1 MNFRVSKEWLSWFF
15 GEITCAFIM
24 EFSEKHLLTNLQKTC
39 DHSEVMNQSQAFLG
53 FLLRSRKIH
62 LGGCFAF
69 LGNYGIL
76 ELFALNA
83 RIFGAELDCCDLR
96 RVS

>member
-1 MNFRVSKEWLSWFF
+1 
-15 GEITCAFIM
+15 M
-24 EFSEKHLLTNLQKTC
+24 EFSKRHLLTKLQKTC
-39 DHSEVMNQSQAFLG
+39 DHSEVMNQSQTFLG

-62 LGGCFAF
+62 LGGCSAF
-69 LGNYGIL
+69 LGNDGIL

-83 RIFGAELDCCDLR
+83 RILGAELDYCYLK

>member
-1 MNFRVSKEWLSWFF
+1 M
-15 GEITCAFIM
+15 
-24 EFSEKHLLTNLQKTC
+24 C
-39 DHSEVMNQSQAFLG
+39 DQSEVMNQSQASLG

-62 LGGCFAF
+62 LVSCFAF

-83 RIFGAELDCCDLR
+83 RILRAELDYCDLK
-96 RVS
+96 RVSWVNPNAVTKIQTPKK

>member
-1 MNFRVSKEWLSWFF
+1 MD
-15 GEITCAFIM
+15 
-24 EFSEKHLLTNLQKTC
+24 FSEKHLLTKLQKMC
-39 DHSEVMNQSQAFLG
+39 DHSEVMNQSQASLG
-53 FLLRSRKIH
+53 FLLRSKKIH

-69 LGNYGIL
+69 LGNDGIL

-83 RIFGAELDCCDLR
+83 RILGAELDYCDLK

>member
-1 MNFRVSKEWLSWFF
+1 MTKLE
-15 GEITCAFIM
+15 
-24 EFSEKHLLTNLQKTC
+24 KTC
-39 DHSEVMNQSQAFLG
+39 DHSKVMNQSQASLG

-62 LGGCFAF
+62 LGGCFVF
-69 LGNYGIL
+69 LGNDGIL

-83 RIFGAELDCCDLR
+83 RILGVELDYCDLR

>member
-1 MNFRVSKEWLSWFF
+1 
-15 GEITCAFIM
+15 M
-24 EFSEKHLLTNLQKTC
+24 EFSEKHLLTKLQETC
-39 DHSEVMNQSQAFLG
+39 GHLEVMNQSQASLG

-69 LGNYGIL
+69 LGNDRIL

-83 RIFGAELDCCDLR
+83 RILGVELDYCDLR

>member
-1 MNFRVSKEWLSWFF
+1 
-15 GEITCAFIM
+15 M
-24 EFSEKHLLTNLQKTC
+24 EFSEKHLLTKLQKTC
-39 DHSEVMNQSQAFLG
+39 DHSEVMNQSQASLG

-69 LGNYGIL
+69 LGNDKIL

-83 RIFGAELDCCDLR
+83 RILGAEFDYCDLR
-96 RVS
+96 RVSGVNPNATTEI

>member
-1 MNFRVSKEWLSWFF
+1 
-15 GEITCAFIM
+15 M
-24 EFSEKHLLTNLQKTC
+24 EFSEKHLLTKIQKTC
-39 DHSEVMNQSQAFLG
+39 DHSEVMNQSQASLG

-62 LGGCFAF
+62 FRGCFAF
-69 LGNYGIL
+69 LGNDGIL

-83 RIFGAELDCCDLR
+83 RILGAELDYCDLK

>member
-1 MNFRVSKEWLSWFF
+1 
-15 GEITCAFIM
+15 M
-24 EFSEKHLLTNLQKTC
+24 EFLEKHLLTKLQEARG
-39 DHSEVMNQSQAFLG
+39 HSKVMNQSQASLR

-69 LGNYGIL
+69 LGNDGIL
-76 ELFALNA
+76 EPFTLNV
-83 RIFGAELDCCDLR
+83 RILRAELDYCDLK

>member
-1 MNFRVSKEWLSWFF
+1 
-15 GEITCAFIM
+15 
-24 EFSEKHLLTNLQKTC
+24 
-39 DHSEVMNQSQAFLG
+39 MNQSQASLG

-76 ELFALNA
+76 EFFALNA
-83 RIFGAELDCCDLR
+83 GILGTELDCCDLR